1 MPVAHHSV
9 VRSSPRRLG
18 WVILAGVLVYGGM
31 LRGCRLG
38 EAPLWTDEAET
49 SINALTILTDGV
61 PTSRYLGLPI
71 YENTLTQLWPEHPE
85 YEFKDSS
92 YSTRDLAI
100 YHGWLPLYATAL
112 SFWLHGVEPDP
123 APPAAPVQR
132 SLDDLARRTAAARAP
147 GVAFGVLFLV
157 AIFLAA
163 REAYGA
169 DAGWAAL
176 TAASFSTSA
185 ISLAR
190 QARYYS
196 ATLALTALCA
206 FLLARMV
213 TRGRRRDFAFGGLM
227 LVLLF
232 HTNLLALV
240 GVAAA
245 FACCLHLL
253 WRQPRIVSKLSLLG
267 GAFGAGVLPW
277 VLATGFL
284 ESAASLPPARALLG
298 GEEVLNYLWQRLP
311 FVAVAAVTLGWLISI
326 HFFRSRLPERLL
338 RPFVHSRP
346 IFVVLAAW
354 TVGAFLAFNL
364 LVPAASYFQSRLTLI
379 ILVPAI
385 LFGATLFAAV
395 ARAVTHHH
403 SPLLASGLFVL
414 MLGLAG
420 KTTMYWPPAEG
431 GTAAIYGV
439 VEHLQSMPLTP
450 DTRLYGDTGTALP
463 LTFYTGLPVQSVM
476 PVRRAFFDGYPGD
489 IVIVEGPATSML
501 SGPEV
506 RQRLAERGVEVDE
519 REAWRMARGVRD
531 DGVARRLN
539 GRGVVICSD
548 LGPAPA
554 WFADLQQF
562 EADKTRRQV
571 AELIADHGN
580 PMFKGFRFDTFT
592 DVWQVFFYRFV
603 QPEARMGPMVNYATR
618 MPGATATVLRGGW
631 AVLRSRVDRA
641 VGGC

>member
-1 MPVAHHSV
+1 MSV
-9 VRSSPRRLG
+9 SRHAAVRSSPRRLG
-18 WVILAGVLVYGGM
+18 WVLLAGVLVYGTM
-31 LRGCRLG
+31 LRGVRLG
-38 EAPLWTDEAET
+38 EVPLWTDEAET
-49 SINALTILTDGV
+49 SINALTILVEGV

-71 YENTLTQLWPEHPE
+71 YENTLTQPWPEHAE

-92 YSTRDLAI
+92 YSTRGLAI
-100 YHGWLPLYATAL
+100 YHGWLPLYATAF
-112 SFWLHGVEPDP
+112 SFWVHGVAPDP
-123 APPAAPVQR
+123 APPAQPVHHT
-132 SLDDLARRTAAARAP
+132 LDDLERRTAAARAP
-147 GVAFGVLFLV
+147 GVVFGLLFLV
-157 AIFLAA
+157 AMFLAA

-176 TAASFSTSA
+176 TAAAFSTSA

-196 ATLALTALCA
+196 ATLALSALCA
-206 FLLARMV
+206 LLLARMV
-213 TRGRRRDFAFGGLM
+213 TRGRRRDFGVAGLM
-227 LVLLF
+227 LALLF

-240 GVAAA
+240 GMAVA
-245 FACCLHLL
+245 FACCAPLL
-253 WRQPRIVSKLSLLG
+253 LRQQRIIAKLSLLG
-267 GAFGAGVLPW
+267 SVFAAVVLPW

-284 ESAASLPPARALLG
+284 HSAASLPPARMLLG
-298 GEEVLNYLWQRLP
+298 PEEVLHYLWQRLP

-354 TVGAFLAFNL
+354 TGGAFLAFNL
-364 LVPAASYFQSRLTLI
+364 LVPAASYFQSRLSLI
-379 ILVPAI
+379 LLVPAI

-403 SPLLASGLFVL
+403 SPLLASGLFVV

-420 KTTMYWPPAEG
+420 KTTMSWPPAEG

-439 VEHLQSMPLTP
+439 VEHLQSMPMAP

-463 LTFYTGLPVQSVM
+463 LMFYTGLPVQSVM
-476 PVRRAFFDGYPGD
+476 PVSRAFFDGYLGD

-519 REAWRMARGVRD
+519 REAWRMARSVRD
-531 DGVARRLN
+531 HGVVGRLRR
-539 GRGVVICSD
+539 RGAVICSD
-548 LGPAPA
+548 PGPAPA
-554 WFADLQQF
+554 SFADLEQF

-571 AELIADHGN
+571 AELIIEQGN
-580 PMFKGFRFDTFT
+580 PMFRGSRLDTFT
-592 DVWQVFFYRFV
+592 EVWQMFFYRFV
-603 QPEARMGPMVNYATR
+603 GPEARMGQGVNYATR
-618 MPGATATVLRGGW
+618 MPGADATLLRGGW
-631 AVLRSRVDRA
+631 VVIRSRADRVA
-641 VGGC
+641 LTC